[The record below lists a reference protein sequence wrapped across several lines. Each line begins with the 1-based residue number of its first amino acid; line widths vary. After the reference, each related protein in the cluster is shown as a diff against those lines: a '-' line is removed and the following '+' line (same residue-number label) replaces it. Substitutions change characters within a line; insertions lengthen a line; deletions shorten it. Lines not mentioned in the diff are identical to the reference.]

1 MELDTRHNDLLVLP
15 MPNIDERWLHEAAIQ
30 VGVARLELLNEE
42 FQKSLL
48 IIETLRNELL
58 NLKALDHAGFA
69 ELIDSEP
76 ESEPS

>member
-1 MELDTRHNDLLVLP
+1 

-30 VGVARLELLNEE
+30 VGVARLEVLSEE

-58 NLKALDHAGFA
+58 NLKELDPPRFKAPINSDF
-69 ELIDSEP
+69 D
-76 ESEPS
+76 

>member
-1 MELDTRHNDLLVLP
+1 

-30 VGVARLELLNEE
+30 VNVARLEVLSEE

-58 NLKALDHAGFA
+58 HLKELDPARFMGPLDNDPA
-69 ELIDSEP
+69 TKS
-76 ESEPS
+76 

>member
-1 MELDTRHNDLLVLP
+1 

-30 VGVARLELLNEE
+30 VGVARLELLSEE

-58 NLKALDHAGFA
+58 HLKELDPARFTA
-69 ELIDSEP
+69 PIDREP
-76 ESEPS
+76 ESEVS

>member
-1 MELDTRHNDLLVLP
+1 

-30 VGVARLELLNEE
+30 VGVARLEVLSEE

-58 NLKALDHAGFA
+58 HLKELDHARFTA
-69 ELIDSEP
+69 PIDTDSAT
-76 ESEPS
+76 ES